1 MQKFFFSKA
10 PFLGFMWDLTYTAS
24 IFPKKTSKYIGQL
37 LSFNM
42 FLVDLFLPWFPAF
55 LEMSRSWFAAWV
67 PRWPRTWMWVGK
79 PGNRCQV
86 AVDFFFPKDFVASN
100 LCFLGA
106 MDCLWQWEYIM
117 FFFQTVQQKL
127 KWPEKIFT
135 SFPILFPCRGIEK
148 RVGFDKKHPWLWW
161 WGLALNLSF
170 DSHEVPARRYE
181 RSKLVKS
188 LRRPVPPLEL
198 CRFEWMIAW

>member
-1 MQKFFFSKA
+1 MR
-10 PFLGFMWDLTYTAS
+10 PYLYC
-24 IFPKKTSKYIGQL
+24 KYISKKNIQIYRSTSILQHVPCGSFPSVISSFFGNVQVL
-37 LSFNM
+37 VCRLSTT
-42 FLVDLFLPWFPAF
+42 LTTDLDVSWEARKPLP
-55 LEMSRSWFAAWV
+55 
-67 PRWPRTWMWVGK
+67 GC
-79 PGNRCQV
+79 GC
-86 AVDFFFPKDFVASN
+86 FFFPKDFVASN